1 MTKEITTNFSKEY
14 EALQK
19 IVAWFEREDVD
30 LEEGI
35 KKFEEGMKLV
45 KDLKTY
51 LNTMEIK
58 IKELKKLNVD

>member
-1 MTKEITTNFSKEY
+1 MTKEAPTNFSKAY

-19 IVAWFEREDVD
+19 IVAWFAREDVA

-35 KKFEEGMKLV
+35 KTFEEGMELV
-45 KDLKTY
+45 TDLKTS
-51 LNTMEIK
+51 LNTSEIK

>member
-1 MTKEITTNFSKEY
+1 MSKEATTNFSKEY

-51 LNTMEIK
+51 LSTMEIK
-58 IKELKKLNVD
+58 IKELKKLNVE